1 MTVGESF
8 SRMLGSG
15 LAVSAEGLGCM
26 GMSNGYGEADEAE
39 SIATIHKALSLGINF
54 LDTANTYGRG
64 HNEELVGRAIAG
76 RRDSVVLA
84 TKFALVMQDGQQSID
99 ASPQNI
105 RRHCEDS
112 LRRLGTDYI
121 DLYYA
126 HRVDPKVPIE
136 ETVGA
141 MADLVEAGLVRY
153 LGVCEASVRSLE
165 RAASVHPI
173 AALQSEWSL
182 WERSLEE
189 EVLPAARRLGI
200 GVVPFCPLGR
210 GFLTGTFSGQEVFP
224 KGDVRNNKP
233 RFQGE
238 NLTRNLAL
246 AGKLREFA
254 VRKGCTAAQLALA
267 WLMAQGPDVVPIP
280 GTKRRTFLTENAGA
294 RDVYLSEQEIAD
306 LGAIAP
312 RGVAVGTRYPN
323 PDYSYG
329 DSPEL
334 QTS

>member
-1 MTVGESF
+1 
-8 SRMLGSG
+8 
-15 LAVSAEGLGCM
+15 M
-26 GMSNGYGEADEAE
+26 GMSNGYGQADEAE
-39 SIATIHKALSLGINF
+39 SIATIHEALSLGVNF

-99 ASPQNI
+99 ASPKNI

-141 MADLVEAGLVRY
+141 MAGLVEAGLARH

-165 RAASVHPI
+165 RAVSVHPI
-173 AALQSEWSL
+173 TALQSEWSL
-182 WERSLEE
+182 WERSLED

-200 GVVPFCPLGR
+200 GIVPFCPLGR
-210 GFLTGTFSGQEVFP
+210 GFLTGTFTGQETFP

-238 NLTRNLAL
+238 NLAHNLAL

-254 VRKGCTAAQLALA
+254 AQKGCTAAQLALA

-280 GTKRRTFLTENAGA
+280 GTKRRTYLAENAAA
-294 RDVYLSEQEIAD
+294 RNVYLSEQELTD

-312 RGVAVGTRYPN
+312 GGVAAGTRYSN